1 MLIYQLRPSVII
13 VDQLPTDMP
22 KGTTSGTPRG
32 LTAEALK
39 KLKLRRAIDK
49 EKQGIDKVL
58 RERAKILAKR
68 QHMIDKVND
77 DIEAGGQQ
85 HERNIE
91 GIKKDVKEQWEFDR
105 AEKLRWEKGLKKK
118 KKKQD
123 TPPRCNLIIPPAP

>member
-1 MLIYQLRPSVII
+1 
-13 VDQLPTDMP
+13 MP

-39 KLKLRRAIDK
+39 TLKLRRAIDK

-91 GIKKDVKEQWEFDR
+91 GIKIDVKEQWEFDR

-118 KKKQD
+118 KKKKD
-123 TPPRCNLIIPPAP
+123 TPPRFKLIIPPAH